1 MGRLGR
7 DVLDVSLRAQLHSS
21 AELSASCG
29 DGDDQ
34 ELARGA
40 APMWEETAAGR
51 KPRAIIQTAKT
62 ISCTARE
69 MYNKLCAIVS
79 VPMSPYIAST

>member
-1 MGRLGR
+1 
-7 DVLDVSLRAQLHSS
+7 
-21 AELSASCG
+21 
-29 DGDDQ
+29 
-34 ELARGA
+34 
-40 APMWEETAAGR
+40 MWEETAAGR

-79 VPMSPYIAST
+79 VPMSQCIAST